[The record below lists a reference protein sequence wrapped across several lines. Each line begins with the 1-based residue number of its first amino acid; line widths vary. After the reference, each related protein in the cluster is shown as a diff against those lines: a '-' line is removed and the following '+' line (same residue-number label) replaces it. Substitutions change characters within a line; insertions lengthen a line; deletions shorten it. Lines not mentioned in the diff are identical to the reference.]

1 MTAPKPNGPGRGR
14 AKQDP
19 NFKFRQEI
27 QMWET
32 AMIHGSFRLEWET
45 HNKAVAISHKINM
58 ARAAMR
64 EFGGAGWIEWDNF
77 TVKVRDNAVLIEP
90 KKLHDLSGAT
100 DAQGNPIN
108 VVPLINIPLRER
120 GFRRSDNA
128 AFTEA
133 DLIRLRQQ
141 EQTVDPTKP
150 LDLE

>member
-1 MTAPKPNGPGRGR
+1 MTAPKPNGPSRGR

-32 AMIHGSFRLEWET
+32 AMVHGSFRLEWET

-64 EFGGAGWIEWDNF
+64 EFGGAGHIEWDNF
-77 TVKVRDNAVLIEP
+77 TVRVRDNAVLIEP

-100 DAQGNPIN
+100 DAQGNPIQ
-108 VVPLINIPLRER
+108 VISIFDVPLRPR
-120 GFRRSDNA
+120 GFKKNETQI
-128 AFTEA
+128 FTEA
-133 DLIRLRQQ
+133 DLARLRG
-141 EQTVDPTKP
+141 TIDPSKK